1 MKTIV
6 VGVGENKNIIE
17 AAKKIG
23 ARNKEI
29 NFIFTNSEKE
39 LLTLFL
45 EKKAD
50 SYVRGSLS
58 AYLVMKHLK
67 SCSNKDE
74 NNHEINEQDKD
85 SEYYCTGQ
93 KFAENTDRVKINRAS
108 FIKLNDNYFLLAPV
122 GIDEGQNIEDKMIIV
137 DQACEFL
144 KKIGKKP
151 KVGVLSGGRSQDLGR
166 SPQIDKSIMA
176 GEKLTSIIKHKYSV
190 KHYYIL
196 IEDAINDK
204 CNLILAPDG
213 ISGNLIFRS
222 LVLVGSAESYGAIT
236 MGIDQILID
245 TSRSQSIEGYI
256 RAINFAHYLAKLK
269 M

>member
-1 MKTIV
+1 
-6 VGVGENKNIIE
+6 
-17 AAKKIG
+17 
-23 ARNKEI
+23 
-29 NFIFTNSEKE
+29 
-39 LLTLFL
+39 
-45 EKKAD
+45 
-50 SYVRGSLS
+50 
-58 AYLVMKHLK
+58 
-67 SCSNKDE
+67 
-74 NNHEINEQDKD
+74 
-85 SEYYCTGQ
+85 
-93 KFAENTDRVKINRAS
+93 
-108 FIKLNDNYFLLAPV
+108 LLAPV

-137 DQACEFL
+137 NQACEFL
-144 KKIGKKP
+144 KKIGKEP
-151 KVGVLSGGRSQDLGR
+151 KIAVLSGGRSQDVGR
-166 SPQIDKSIMA
+166 SPQIDKSIID

-236 MGIDQILID
+236 MGIDQIFID